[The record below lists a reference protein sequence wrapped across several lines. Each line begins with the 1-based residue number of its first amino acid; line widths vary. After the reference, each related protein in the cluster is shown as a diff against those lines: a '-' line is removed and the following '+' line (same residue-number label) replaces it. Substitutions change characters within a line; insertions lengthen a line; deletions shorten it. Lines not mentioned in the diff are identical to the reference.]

1 MLQDYAEE
9 WWIDNVFE
17 ELDAPNEFW
26 FNASSGQLYLACD
39 ALATILLYYYYT
51 PTTILLEPYLLLRAS
66 LRFAK
71 PSSELL
77 DSTICY
83 TIYIGVYWRILRC
96 PIGSTY
102 DICVVA
108 ARSRYNSSSS
118 SDDPA
123 AASAPPSEVVP
134 APSNISGTT
143 CQIQTGW
150 SPCSERRFE
159 H

>member
-26 FNASSGQLYLACD
+26 FNASSGQLYLAC
-39 ALATILLYYYYT
+39 ALLATILLYYYYT
-51 PTTILLEPYLLLRAS
+51 PILL
-66 LRFAK
+66 
-71 PSSELL
+71 
-77 DSTICY
+77 
-83 TIYIGVYWRILRC
+83 YIGVYWRTVYRC
-96 PIGSTY
+96 PIGSIY

-118 SDDPA
+118 DDPT

>member
-1 MLQDYAEE
+1 MSQDYAEE

-26 FNASSGQLYLACD
+26 FNASSGQLYLAY

-51 PTTILLEPYLLLRAS
+51 T
-66 LRFAK
+66 
-71 PSSELL
+71 
-77 DSTICY
+77 
-83 TIYIGVYWRILRC
+83 VYWRILRC
-96 PIGSTY
+96 PIGSIY

-118 SDDPA
+118 DDPT